1 MFCNGFNSRDQ
12 KTPETWTL
20 IMNYFKGEVSG
31 LNKTSK

>member
-1 MFCNGFNSRDQ
+1 MFCNGFNSGDQ